1 MVMNKE
7 IRPDKRI
14 KNIIG
19 IIQSCLILILI
30 FLIVFMIIQINRLQG
45 TARVINYAGLVR
57 GATQREVKLE
67 ITGNQKDELIKY
79 LDDILSGLRYQE
91 GQYDLVKI
99 HDKEYQDKLR
109 IQSEYWEKLK
119 TEIGEVRSKGY
130 QNTDIVNM
138 SEIYFEMAD
147 ETVFAA
153 ENYSEYRKKILLE
166 DMAEMSLW
174 QLFITQAKQKLR
186 NC

>member
-1 MVMNKE
+1 M
-7 IRPDKRI
+7 
-14 KNIIG
+14 
-19 IIQSCLILILI
+19 
-30 FLIVFMIIQINRLQG
+30 
-45 TARVINYAGLVR
+45 
-57 GATQREVKLE
+57 
-67 ITGNQKDELIKY
+67 IKY

-138 SEIYFEMAD
+138 SEMYLLQ
-147 ETVFAA
+147 
-153 ENYSEYRKKILLE
+153 KIIQ
-166 DMAEMSLW
+166 STGKRFCW
-174 QLFITQAKQKLR
+174 KIWR
-186 NC
+186 R

>member
-1 MVMNKE
+1 MYDRE
-7 IRPDKRI
+7 DKRI
-14 KNIIG
+14 
-19 IIQSCLILILI
+19 
-30 FLIVFMIIQINRLQG
+30 
-45 TARVINYAGLVR
+45 RVGLVR